1 MTIRYKSETFDL
13 TTTNITT
20 VLTCPADATILVKM
34 LQASHE
40 SASNVDVDAYLKKSG
55 GSDVEIS
62 HAELNKSFTNMI
74 SETLAMEA
82 SDELKVKAETA
93 DEITGVVSYALIDRS
108 QENG

>member
-1 MTIRYKSETFDL
+1 MTIQYKSETFDL

-20 VLTCPADATILVKM
+20 VLTCPADATILVKSF
-34 LQASHE
+34 QASHQT
-40 SASNVDVDAYLKKSG
+40 ASNVDVDAYLQKSG
-55 GSDVEIS
+55 GSNVEIS

-82 SDELKVKAETA
+82 SDELKIKAETA
-93 DEITGVVSYALIDRS
+93 NEITGVVSYAQLDRS

>member
-1 MTIRYKSETFDL
+1 
-13 TTTNITT
+13 
-20 VLTCPADATILVKM
+20 M
-34 LQASHE
+34 LMHIE
-40 SASNVDVDAYLKKSG
+40 KSG

-93 DEITGVVSYALIDRS
+93 DEIGCKLCFDR
-108 QENG
+108 